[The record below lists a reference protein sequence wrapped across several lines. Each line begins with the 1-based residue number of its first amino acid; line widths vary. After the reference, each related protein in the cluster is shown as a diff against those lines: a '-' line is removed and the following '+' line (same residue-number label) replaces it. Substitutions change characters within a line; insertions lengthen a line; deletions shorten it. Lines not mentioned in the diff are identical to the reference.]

1 MLGFILKNTTN
12 LRSNSPDFTECFE
25 KLILIFI
32 PSIAMV
38 IAGPLW
44 LAAYNNRSN
53 KQKFKATRLNLIKL
67 VTIEFA
73 V

>member
-1 MLGFILKNTTN
+1 
-12 LRSNSPDFTECFE
+12 
-25 KLILIFI
+25 
-32 PSIAMV
+32 MV